1 MLGAHIHHI
10 EVMAPVS
17 ATVPNLD
24 IVQVI
29 SPALSPIYGN
39 NPGYGLLEVDYE
51 SETNTYEIEELTYRF
66 F

>member
-1 MLGAHIHHI
+1 MLLGAHIHHI

-51 SETNTYEIEELTYRF
+51 S
-66 F
+66 